1 MKIDRSQS
9 EDQTGAQ
16 ESARFLNIAEDLDEE
31 DCIEKEIIKE
41 EIAWRLQTL
50 KTTVRTGILGLVDGR
65 RPSQSDNQ
73 AL

>member
-1 MKIDRSQS
+1 MKNDRSQS
-9 EDQTGAQ
+9 EDQTGAE
-16 ESARFLNIAEDLDEE
+16 ESARFLEVAEDLDEE
-31 DCIEKEIIKE
+31 DRIEKEIIKE